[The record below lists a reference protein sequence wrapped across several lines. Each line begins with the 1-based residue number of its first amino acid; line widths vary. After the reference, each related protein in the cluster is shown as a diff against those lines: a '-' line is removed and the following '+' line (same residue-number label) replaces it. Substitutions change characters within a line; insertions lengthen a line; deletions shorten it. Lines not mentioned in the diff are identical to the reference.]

1 MSVEFTTIVRIF
13 AREESCSSQSGKNGS
28 NGLFTSQSASKAS
41 GTGRNGAAM
50 LPPGWAAFSNAA
62 GQNTNA
68 AGSTSATNSF
78 YWPWHGG
85 WTDFNHNE
93 PENSREA
100 PPDAVSQEGE
110 AQEATYTAPIHE
122 SCLRL
127 AFLLKARR
135 SAGRWWSSD
144 KADWKSVVVT
154 WSGRRL
160 FPLHCMNRLL
170 LKRNI
175 IPRTNIALSL
185 RTRQRSS
192 LWEISKR

>member
-1 MSVEFTTIVRIF
+1 MDIRTR
-13 AREESCSSQSGKNGS
+13 G
-28 NGLFTSQSASKAS
+28 
-41 GTGRNGAAM
+41 
-50 LPPGWAAFSNAA
+50 
-62 GQNTNA
+62 GQ
-68 AGSTSATNSF
+68 
-78 YWPWHGG
+78 
-85 WTDFNHNE
+85 
-93 PENSREA
+93 
-100 PPDAVSQEGE
+100 AVSGVRTWDHKPKRARVQAGIF
-110 AQEATYTAPIHE
+110 YPRFLPAPIHE

-160 FPLHCMNRLL
+160 YRLHCMNRLL

>member
-1 MSVEFTTIVRIF
+1 MLQTRFCERFGVAAPIVV
-13 AREESCSSQSGKNGS
+13 APMGPD
-28 NGLFTSQSASKAS
+28 L
-41 GTGRNGAAM
+41 TGPELVAAV
-50 LPPGWAAFSNAA
+50 SNA
-62 GQNTNA
+62 
-68 AGSTSATNSF
+68 
-78 YWPWHGG
+78 GG
-85 WTDFNHNE
+85 FGILQ
-93 PENSREA
+93 A
-100 PPDAVSQEGE
+100 QLCPPPLL
-110 AQEATYTAPIHE
+110 TAPIHE

-160 FPLHCMNRLL
+160 YPLHCMNRLL

>member
-1 MSVEFTTIVRIF
+1 MAKRSGDVFEINLRGIF
-13 AREESCSSQSGKNGS
+13 FRTASSFCVTHQKKITSCHHSILRYNQQLLKENLSS
-28 NGLFTSQSASKAS
+28 
-41 GTGRNGAAM
+41 
-50 LPPGWAAFSNAA
+50 
-62 GQNTNA
+62 
-68 AGSTSATNSF
+68 
-78 YWPWHGG
+78 
-85 WTDFNHNE
+85 
-93 PENSREA
+93 EA
-100 PPDAVSQEGE
+100 
-110 AQEATYTAPIHE
+110 APIHE

-160 FPLHCMNRLL
+160 CPLHCMNRLL